1 MGRRFQVP
9 IITTEVRQWVENGG
23 EIPLR
28 RHHCAHAC
36 RPPPSRS
43 WRVSMIMSSSAS
55 SLAGGCAAL
64 PKAHHRCGAQGPTN
78 RAKPRPSPHGMRA
91 TTKPV
96 LRFTQALNHGPPSC
110 LRCVLDRREP
120 LSQRPVQQGLRQTL
134 AVGPDRLQPRTCK
147 LGPHPRFGRTCRS
160 GPASG
165 AKAPRNPAPMVDARH
180 RSTRRMGS
188 GAGRGGSPR
197 PVSEPIVPVFE
208 TVSKLVKQGGGGQL
222 AHLTAE
228 HRPSS
233 TVPAVW

>member
-1 MGRRFQVP
+1 MCTRVPSTTITIMAGFHDHEFFGELTCGWLCSPTESTPSMRRARSDK
-9 IITTEVRQWVENGG
+9 IERSRGHRRMECARRQ
-23 EIPLR
+23 
-28 RHHCAHAC
+28 
-36 RPPPSRS
+36 
-43 WRVSMIMSSSAS
+43 
-55 SLAGGCAAL
+55 
-64 PKAHHRCGAQGPTN
+64 
-78 RAKPRPSPHGMRA
+78 
-91 TTKPV
+91 KPV

-188 GAGRGGSPR
+188 GAGRRGIASAGFGADR
-197 PVSEPIVPVFE
+197 
-208 TVSKLVKQGGGGQL
+208 
-222 AHLTAE
+222 
-228 HRPSS
+228 SS
-233 TVPAVW
+233 L